1 MNATE
6 RKQVDEARAAFKRH
20 IATLRPKNPSSSCT
34 VSKGIWYDRTKN
46 RFRVSIGSYRSK
58 WFHTQEGAE
67 IHRAEKKAELDKAK
81 RIAKIKNEITKLTNE
96 LQALEEQ
103 K

>member
-20 IATLRPKNPSSSCT
+20 IATLRPVNPNKSCT

-46 RFRVSIGSYRSK
+46 RFRVSIGR
-58 WFHTQEGAE
+58 
-67 IHRAEKKAELDKAK
+67 
-81 RIAKIKNEITKLTNE
+81 
-96 LQALEEQ
+96 
-103 K
+103 